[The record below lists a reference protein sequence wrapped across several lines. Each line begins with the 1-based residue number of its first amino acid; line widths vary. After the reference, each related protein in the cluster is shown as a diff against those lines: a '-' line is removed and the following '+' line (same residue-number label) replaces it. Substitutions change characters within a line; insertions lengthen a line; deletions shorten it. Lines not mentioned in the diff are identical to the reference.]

1 MPHAESVPLLE
12 VQGLTIHYEDAVVVN
27 DVSLSLQRGQFGCLI
42 GPNGAGKST
51 LLKALVG
58 LVPVSHGTIEIRTP
72 RVGYVPQGLAL
83 DKQMKLTVAEF
94 LSLRASQKRPWWG
107 PGSASVQ
114 ERITRRLEE
123 IGAAHLYSRP
133 LGKLSGGEF
142 QRVLIAYSLLRDPE
156 LLLLDEPLT
165 GLDVRGGLS
174 FDGILHH
181 LQDHC
186 GMTILMVSHDLH
198 LVEHLGDVVF
208 CLNSN
213 LCCHGAPG
221 EVLRPENLAR
231 AYGHLPGM
239 AADSGGGAFI
249 PLRSIH

>member
-1 MPHAESVPLLE
+1 MAGIDSSPLLE
-12 VQGLTIHYEDAVVVN
+12 VRGLTVHYEDAVVVN
-27 DVSLSLQRGQFGCLI
+27 DVSLTLNRGQFGCLI

-51 LLKALVG
+51 LLKAIAG
-58 LVPVSHGTIEIRTP
+58 LVRPSQGTIEIRTP
-72 RVGYVPQGLAL
+72 RVGYVPQGLTL
-83 DKQMKLTVAEF
+83 DKQMKLTVGEF
-94 LSLRASQKRPWWG
+94 LSLRGAARPFWWG
-107 PGSASVQ
+107 PRK
-114 ERITRRLEE
+114 ETDRIRKRLEE
-123 IGAAHLYSRP
+123 IGAGHLFSRP

-142 QRVLIAYSLLRDPE
+142 QRVLIAYA
-156 LLLLDEPLT
+156 PLT

-181 LQDHC
+181 LQDHR
-186 GMTILMVSHDLH
+186 GITILMVSHDLH
-198 LVEHLGDVVF
+198 LVEHLGNVVY

-213 LCCHGAPG
+213 ICCHGAPK